1 MSTTASKR
9 QIKTVGMKLKEA
21 DKELYKIDKKI
32 DKLVRKIELLR
43 YINPINLE
51 EQKRLFFESIF
62 QRDPE
67 FKYPEADFDKFK
79 IHRKFFGQRLEEISD
94 ERIRS
99 LYEDIVYYY
108 SGVVRCIETIGEG
121 KNFYYNS
128 LHVFGTPTE
137 QDVENAK
144 FILHFEE
151 EDSHSEKFIPK
162 YDTAAARDVFAT
174 FGKNYDF
181 EFNIEDSE
189 TMSAIAMVLNS
200 KQSLV
205 LNSNHKYSEN
215 ELAILTNHEIGVHMV
230 TTMNGV
236 SHDLKIFSHGFPN
249 NVETQEGL
257 AVFSEYMSGNL
268 TVRRLKELAYRVIAV
283 DSLAKGYSFSRTFR
297 LLTNVYDL
305 DKERAFHITA
315 RVHRGGGF
323 TKDYLYLT
331 GLVKIVD
338 MYRKKDDFSPLLSGK
353 VTLEYLDH
361 IQYLMELGYAK
372 PAIHITDSFAA
383 NKNTNPTVD
392 FILNNLK

>member
-9 QIKTVGMKLKEA
+9 QIKTVGMKVKEA

-51 EQKRLFFESIF
+51 EQKRLFFESKF

-181 EFNIEDSE
+181 DFNIEDSE

-283 DSLAKGYSFSRTFR
+283 DSLAKGYTFSRTFR

-305 DKERAFHITA
+305 DKERAFYITA

-372 PAIHITDSFAA
+372 PSIHITDSFAA
-383 NKNTNPTVD
+383 NKNTNPTID